1 MQIELIE
8 TFLDL
13 CETRNFNR
21 TAERLG
27 VTQSTVSG
35 RMRALEAKVGSRLLR
50 DSGVSV
56 QAAAGTGTRVRG
68 RVAKAPTRSIK
79 AAGGHLSRAA
89 TSAQGSVS
97 PFER

>member
-1 MQIELIE
+1 MQIDLIE

-35 RMRALEAKVGSRLLR
+35 LL
-50 DSGVSV
+50 
-56 QAAAGTGTRVRG
+56 
-68 RVAKAPTRSIK
+68 KAM
-79 AAGGHLSRAA
+79 
-89 TSAQGSVS
+89 
-97 PFER
+97 EREL